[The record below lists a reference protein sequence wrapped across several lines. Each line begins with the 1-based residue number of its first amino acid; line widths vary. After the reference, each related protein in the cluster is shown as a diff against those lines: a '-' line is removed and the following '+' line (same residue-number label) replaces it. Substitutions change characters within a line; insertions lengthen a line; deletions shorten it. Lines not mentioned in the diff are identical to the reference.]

1 MGRVYETR
9 VQSGPSIE
17 LMSDEFRTLLSMTEK
32 LLGYARVST
41 DLQNPDL
48 QTDALTQA
56 GCDRIWV
63 DKVSGTILARPQLND
78 MLDYARTG
86 DTIVVWRLDRLGRSV
101 KDLVDLMGV
110 FQERGLGF
118 RSLTEGM
125 DTTSPGGMLIYHV
138 FAAVAQFEADLIRS
152 RTMAGLNAARARG
165 RVGGRPKNL
174 TQEQTSLIDQWI
186 EEGRTITSIAKTV
199 GTTRTTVYRY
209 LSSR

>member
-1 MGRVYETR
+1 
-9 VQSGPSIE
+9 
-17 LMSDEFRTLLSMTEK
+17 MSDEFRTLLSMTEK